1 MAITP
6 EGIVLVGG
14 AEVQTFSSDFAIARL
29 KEDDWVIVSA
39 DKGGPPTVKIFT
51 NPAKNR
57 PRITS
62 PVGSDNPHA
71 GFGGDGQTAMVT
83 PTLLFSTNTT

>member
-1 MAITP
+1 VKTLPATST
-6 EGIVLVGG
+6 GVV
-14 AEVQTFSSDFAIARL
+14 ARAIAGCGRTRFRFHRILLSRKLIELRL
-29 KEDDWVIVSA
+29 
-39 DKGGPPTVKIFT
+39 TVKIFT

-57 PRITS
+57 PRIRS
-62 PVGSDNPHA
+62 PVASDNPNA